1 MKQMP
6 AGTTGSNLNLPNVL
20 SGLRLL
26 LAPVLLWCAHG
37 GLAGPFLWLLALA
50 LATDAVDGHLARRL
64 GVATPLGARLDSWG
78 DLCTYAAMVFGLMW
92 LWPAVFAREA
102 WFLYLAVGFYLIPT
116 LTSLLKFRELPRYHT
131 WAAKLSAIL
140 MAPAYYLLV
149 LYDVAWLFR
158 VVVLFH
164 IWVAI
169 EEVIITIILSR
180 RHHDVPTLFH
190 AREIV
195 RRQRDALHARRARRR
210 DRRAVKRDVRQC
222 RPGGPGET

>member
-1 MKQMP
+1 MAVTRTP
-6 AGTTGSNLNLPNVL
+6 AVASNLNLPNAL
-20 SGLRLL
+20 SVLRLL
-26 LAPVLLWCAHG
+26 LAPVLLWCAHR
-37 GLAGPFLWLLALA
+37 GLAEPFLWLLALA
-50 LATDAVDGHLARRL
+50 LATDALDGHLARRL

-78 DLCTYAAMVFGLMW
+78 DLSTYAAMVFGLMW

-180 RHHDVPTLFH
+180 RHYDVPTLFH

-195 RRQRDALHARRARRR
+195 RRQREVLYERRARRR
-210 DRRAVKRDVRQC
+210 DRRVAKQEARRG
-222 RPGGPGET
+222 RSG

>member
-1 MKQMP
+1 MTRAADSP
-6 AGTTGSNLNLPNVL
+6 GNVNLPNAL
-20 SGLRLL
+20 SALRLL
-26 LAPVLLWCAHG
+26 LAPVLLGCAHG
-37 GLAGPFLWLLALA
+37 GLVQPFLWLLALA
-50 LATDAVDGHLARRL
+50 LATDALDGHLARRWD
-64 GVATPLGARLDSWG
+64 VVTPLGARLDSWG

-92 LWPAVFAREA
+92 LWPAVFARES

-149 LYDVAWLFR
+149 LYDLVWPFR

-169 EEVIITIILSR
+169 EEVIITAILNR
-180 RHHDVPTLFH
+180 GHYDVPTLFH

-195 RRQRDALHARRARRR
+195 RRQRGALYARRR
-210 DRRAVKRDVRQC
+210 DRRAAQRKTG
-222 RPGGPGET
+222 GGPGQGG